1 MGEDMREILT
11 QLNAVPGVVGS
22 FVCGGGGE
30 LMVHA
35 FPPLFDESIVRQAS
49 AAVADRNSG
58 VRAAAGSFD
67 LLDFRYNDGRIVVKP
82 LSEAFLLLLCTKAIN
97 LQVLNISL
105 NVAKGKLDALIAA
118 AGQVFAGPAP
128 VQASA
133 AKAVDGVLTL
143 PACHIADS
151 TVGSSFEQLGMGALT
166 QTTAQQISNFYKTGA
181 VKKLKLT
188 STVSGISAIFPFMV
202 VNENDA
208 AYDGK
213 IILCRAIEKKL
224 KVGPGDLL
232 TVEIP

>member
-1 MGEDMREILT
+1 MREVLT

-22 FVCGGGGE
+22 LVCGSGGE

-58 VRAAAGSFD
+58 VRTAVGSFD

-82 LSEAFLLLLCTKAIN
+82 LSEAFLLLLCTRAIN

-118 AGQVFAGPAP
+118 ATDQVFARPAVAQAP
-128 VQASA
+128 VAEA
-133 AKAVDGVLTL
+133 AGGILAL

-151 TVGSSFEQLGMGALT
+151 TVGSSFEQLGMGALN
-166 QTTAQQISNFYKTGA
+166 QVTAQQVGNFYKTGA

-188 STVSGISAIFPFMV
+188 SSANGISAIFPFMV

-232 TVEIP
+232 MVEIP

>member
-1 MGEDMREILT
+1 MREVLT

-22 FVCGGGGE
+22 FVCGSGGE

-58 VRAAAGSFD
+58 VRTAAGSFD
-67 LLDFRYNDGRIVVKP
+67 LLDFRYNDGRIIIKP

-97 LQVLNISL
+97 LQVLTISL
-105 NVAKGKLDALIAA
+105 NVAKGKLDSLIAA
-118 AGQVFAGPAP
+118 AGQVFAGAAAAQPP
-128 VQASA
+128 SA
-133 AKAVDGVLTL
+133 TATAGVLSL
-143 PACHIADS
+143 PACHIDDS
-151 TVGSSFEQLGMGALT
+151 TVGSSFEQLGMGALN
-166 QTTAQQISNFYKTGA
+166 QTTAQQISVFYKTGV

-188 STVSGISAIFPFMV
+188 SSANGTSAVFPFMV
-202 VNENDA
+202 INENDA

-213 IILCRAIEKKL
+213 IILCKAIEKKL